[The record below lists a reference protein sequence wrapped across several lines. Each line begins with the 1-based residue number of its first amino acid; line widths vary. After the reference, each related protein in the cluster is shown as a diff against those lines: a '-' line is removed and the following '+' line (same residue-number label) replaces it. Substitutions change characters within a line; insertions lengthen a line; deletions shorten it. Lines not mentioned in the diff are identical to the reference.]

1 MGEMQGGID
10 NLKWNEERR
19 GILSSQRLSD
29 KGTILQPNCRSKL
42 RYFHQLGLFQPP
54 KNALAP
60 KKNGQTFS
68 RSRKNRTFAL
78 LNSVLTALRIGIEYE
93 IIKRKQQ

>member
-1 MGEMQGGID
+1 MKREGEYFQA
-10 NLKWNEERR
+10 NAKATKAQY
-19 GILSSQRLSD
+19 SSL
-29 KGTILQPNCRSKL
+29 NCRSKL